1 MFSAEHFIWIA
12 ICAVMIGGLV
22 IASIKWKFSFKTATW
37 IVFGIALAS
46 EFCKLF
52 THMNYYEIS
61 NGPLNVDGWYLLPK
75 SLPLHLCSILVFFII
90 YFAFG
95 KEGKLKQTM
104 LNFFVPIGLCGGFLA
119 ILLATSG
126 TNFKEPYAYQCFIYH
141 AGIMWYAIYLLMTK
155 KVQIGIHE
163 FIKNTVLLF
172 ALAIIMI
179 WVNSALM
186 IYGVN
191 FFFLVNPPAEGLP
204 LLNLKHGWYAYFA
217 HLCFCGLLLEFVV
230 ALPRIIKEIKLKKLA
245 NEK

>member
-12 ICAVMIGGLV
+12 ICAVMIGGLI

-37 IVFGIALAS
+37 IMFGIALAS

-61 NGPLNVDGWYLLPK
+61 NDPLNVDGWYLLPK

-119 ILLATSG
+119 ILFATSG

-163 FIKNTVLLF
+163 FIKNTILLF